1 MEQMRQGIYVYV
13 MYEKIQTLVSFNFFK
28 RVKKRGGLLLRFALV
43 SHLKVFVR
51 SRTKSYREHF
61 RKKALFPTTSPFSTK
76 LNQALQT
83 YLKLIKYQDA
93 SSSSWSKYGTM
104 WRKREVTLSLEW
116 FRLVVARQCIYF
128 HFEKTMDKLQMEK
141 EMAKFVINFFFLSS
155 LSFCCCC
162 CCCCLVCFFRFCLLN
177 RFNN

>member
-28 RVKKRGGLLLRFALV
+28 RVKKKGGLLLRFALV
-43 SHLKVFVR
+43 SHLKVFIR

-76 LNQALQT
+76 LSQALQT
-83 YLKLIKYQDA
+83 YLNLIKYQNV
-93 SSSSWSKYGTM
+93 SSSSWSKYGIM
-104 WRKREVTLSLEW
+104 WRKREITLSLEC
-116 FRLVVARQCIYF
+116 FRLVVALQCIYF

-141 EMAKFVINFFFLSS
+141 EMAKFVINFFFLVWSVI
-155 LSFCCCC
+155 LLLLLLLLLFGLFFSF
-162 CCCCLVCFFRFCLLN
+162 LFVESI
-177 RFNN
+177 

>member
-61 RKKALFPTTSPFSTK
+61 RKKALFPTTSPFS
-76 LNQALQT
+76 QALQT
-83 YLKLIKYQDA
+83 YLNLIKYQNV

-104 WRKREVTLSLEW
+104 WRKREITLSLEW

>member
-83 YLKLIKYQDA
+83 YLKLIKYQDV

-162 CCCCLVCFFRFCLLN
+162 CCCLVCFFRFCLLN

>member
-1 MEQMRQGIYVYV
+1 MVGRAMEQMRQGIYVYV

-83 YLKLIKYQDA
+83 YLNLIKYQDV
-93 SSSSWSKYGTM
+93 SSSS
-104 WRKREVTLSLEW
+104 
-116 FRLVVARQCIYF
+116 
-128 HFEKTMDKLQMEK
+128 
-141 EMAKFVINFFFLSS
+141 
-155 LSFCCCC
+155 
-162 CCCCLVCFFRFCLLN
+162 
-177 RFNN
+177 

>member
-28 RVKKRGGLLLRFALV
+28 RAKKKGGLLLRFALV
-43 SHLKVFVR
+43 SHLKVFIR
-51 SRTKSYREHF
+51 SCTKSYREHF

-83 YLKLIKYQDA
+83 YLKLIKYQDV

-162 CCCCLVCFFRFCLLN
+162 CCCLVCFFRFCLLN

>member
-13 MYEKIQTLVSFNFFK
+13 LYEKIQTLVSFNFFK

-43 SHLKVFVR
+43 SHLKVFMR

-76 LNQALQT
+76 LSQALQT
-83 YLKLIKYQDA
+83 YLNLIKYQNV
-93 SSSSWSKYGTM
+93 SSSSWSKYGIM
-104 WRKREVTLSLEW
+104 WRKREITLSLEC
-116 FRLVVARQCIYF
+116 FRLVVALQCIYF

-141 EMAKFVINFFFLSS
+141 EMAKFVINFFSLSS
-155 LSFCCCC
+155 LSFCCC

>member
-43 SHLKVFVR
+43 SHLKVFMR

-83 YLKLIKYQDA
+83 YLKLIKYQDV

-128 HFEKTMDKLQMEK
+128 HFEKTMDKVQMEK

-162 CCCCLVCFFRFCLLN
+162 CCCLVCFFRFCLLN